1 MSSQATANARLH
13 HLRSSEISSRARE
26 RTATAAPTH
35 SGRRLTYQ
43 GGIALDLTGSASHE
57 LVPIP
62 RVLPKAEHTCFSVTG
77 VQSKA
82 CISSLRSADT
92 LPRRSYGRPDPTS
105 SWVVIPHQSQHEIEL
120 TAAFAVLDVELLGGG
135 GVTPSFA
142 AANLLGCTPHVQL
155 SKRMA
160 DRLTIIRTNNRAP
173 RKRSAQAQ
181 KWSLPQIIRGAI
193 LPNTPPLK
201 EAPAPGERSRKWQ
214 VECPA
219 SSISTRNLRR

>member
-120 TAAFAVLDVELLGGG
+120 TAALRYRCRAFQAG

-142 AANLLGCTPHVQL
+142 AANLLDCTPHFQL
-155 SKRMA
+155 SERMA
-160 DRLTIIRTNNRAP
+160 DRLTIIRINNRAP
-173 RKRSAQAQ
+173 RKRSAQLQ